1 MDKIM
6 EIIEKIGTRNLI
18 FAGIGLVVLIVFL
31 FVYRGLRIRKYRKL
45 IVDVENKMNAVKSL
59 PLQYRLGRVQSISK
73 NMPEVSELYEQYAQE
88 FERICEYQKNE
99 LGILVNEVDEQ
110 LFYGKLRKVSKK
122 MKQLDEMLIVYEK
135 DSQELLEKIEKIT
148 EIENVQRI
156 EIIRVKEMYRETID
170 HFESIRFKVEEFV
183 PNLLDIFNEIDDS
196 FVKLEGMMNNQL
208 FEDAKEFTKDIEA
221 KVIWVNQ
228 RLEDLPSYIAV
239 VRQYMPKKVAHIQG
253 LIQIMTEEKFSLNQ
267 LDAYNRLNMIQTTL
281 EESIGHIKKL
291 ELELIPKDPND
302 NKNVIM
308 EIRGAAGGD
317 EGNIFA
323 GDLYRM
329 YVKYAESQ
337 GWKVEVME
345 AEESEAG
352 GFSLISFNVIGDGV
366 YGKLKYESGSHRVQ
380 RVPKT
385 ETQGRVHTS
394 TATVLVMP
402 EMEEVDVQINKSDLR
417 IDTYRASGAGGQH
430 INKTDSAVRITHL
443 PTGIVATSQDGR
455 SQHDNRDKAMKAL
468 VARVYDYFQSQQ
480 TEAIDSE
487 RKSKVGTGDR
497 AEKIRTYNYPQNRV
511 TDHRIGLTIQQL
523 DRIIEGKLDDIITA
537 LINEDQ
543 RLKLEGQK

>member
-1 MDKIM
+1 MNESMLDRLVSMENRYEELGHMLMDPD
-6 EIIEKIGTRNLI
+6 IGTDI
-18 FAGIGLVVLIVFL
+18 
-31 FVYRGLRIRKYRKL
+31 
-45 IVDVENKMNAVKSL
+45 
-59 PLQYRLGRVQSISK
+59 
-73 NMPEVSELYEQYAQE
+73 
-88 FERICEYQKNE
+88 
-99 LGILVNEVDEQ
+99 
-110 LFYGKLRKVSKK
+110 KK
-122 MKQLDEMLIVYEK
+122 MTDVTKEQASLQAAYDLFQEYKEVKDGIDGAKELMKENDPEIKEMAKMELDE
-135 DSQELLEKIEKIT
+135 
-148 EIENVQRI
+148 
-156 EIIRVKEMYRETID
+156 
-170 HFESIRFKVEEFV
+170 
-183 PNLLDIFNEIDDS
+183 
-196 FVKLEGMMNNQL
+196 
-208 FEDAKEFTKDIEA
+208 
-221 KVIWVNQ
+221 
-228 RLEDLPSYIAV
+228 
-239 VRQYMPKKVAHIQG
+239 
-253 LIQIMTEEKFSLNQ
+253 
-267 LDAYNRLNMIQTTL
+267 L
-281 EESIGHIKKL
+281 EERMPDIIKKL

-430 INKTDSAVRITHL
+430 INKTDSAGRITHL
-443 PTGIVATSQDGR
+443 PTEIGR
-455 SQHDNRDKAMKAL
+455 AH
-468 VARVYDYFQSQQ
+468 V
-480 TEAIDSE
+480 
-487 RKSKVGTGDR
+487 
-497 AEKIRTYNYPQNRV
+497 
-511 TDHRIGLTIQQL
+511 
-523 DRIIEGKLDDIITA
+523 
-537 LINEDQ
+537 
-543 RLKLEGQK
+543 

>member
-1 MDKIM
+1 MNESMLDRLVSMENRYEELGHMLMDPD
-6 EIIEKIGTRNLI
+6 IGTDI
-18 FAGIGLVVLIVFL
+18 
-31 FVYRGLRIRKYRKL
+31 
-45 IVDVENKMNAVKSL
+45 
-59 PLQYRLGRVQSISK
+59 
-73 NMPEVSELYEQYAQE
+73 
-88 FERICEYQKNE
+88 
-99 LGILVNEVDEQ
+99 
-110 LFYGKLRKVSKK
+110 KK
-122 MKQLDEMLIVYEK
+122 MTDVTKEQASLQAAYDLFQEYKEVKDGIDGAKELMKENDPEIKEMAKMELDE
-135 DSQELLEKIEKIT
+135 
-148 EIENVQRI
+148 
-156 EIIRVKEMYRETID
+156 
-170 HFESIRFKVEEFV
+170 
-183 PNLLDIFNEIDDS
+183 
-196 FVKLEGMMNNQL
+196 
-208 FEDAKEFTKDIEA
+208 
-221 KVIWVNQ
+221 
-228 RLEDLPSYIAV
+228 
-239 VRQYMPKKVAHIQG
+239 
-253 LIQIMTEEKFSLNQ
+253 
-267 LDAYNRLNMIQTTL
+267 L
-281 EESIGHIKKL
+281 EERMPDIIKKL

-345 AEESEAG
+345 ADESEAG

>member
-1 MDKIM
+1 MNESMLDRLVSMENRYEELGHMLMDPD
-6 EIIEKIGTRNLI
+6 IGTDI
-18 FAGIGLVVLIVFL
+18 
-31 FVYRGLRIRKYRKL
+31 
-45 IVDVENKMNAVKSL
+45 
-59 PLQYRLGRVQSISK
+59 
-73 NMPEVSELYEQYAQE
+73 
-88 FERICEYQKNE
+88 
-99 LGILVNEVDEQ
+99 
-110 LFYGKLRKVSKK
+110 KK
-122 MKQLDEMLIVYEK
+122 MTDVTKEQASLQAAYDLFQEYKEVKDGIDGAKELMKENDPEIKEMAKMELDE
-135 DSQELLEKIEKIT
+135 
-148 EIENVQRI
+148 
-156 EIIRVKEMYRETID
+156 
-170 HFESIRFKVEEFV
+170 
-183 PNLLDIFNEIDDS
+183 
-196 FVKLEGMMNNQL
+196 
-208 FEDAKEFTKDIEA
+208 
-221 KVIWVNQ
+221 
-228 RLEDLPSYIAV
+228 
-239 VRQYMPKKVAHIQG
+239 
-253 LIQIMTEEKFSLNQ
+253 
-267 LDAYNRLNMIQTTL
+267 L
-281 EESIGHIKKL
+281 EERMPDIIKKL

-317 EGNIFA
+317 
-323 GDLYRM
+323 
-329 YVKYAESQ
+329 ESQ

>member
-1 MDKIM
+1 MNESMLDRLVSMENRYEELGHMLMDPD
-6 EIIEKIGTRNLI
+6 IGTDI
-18 FAGIGLVVLIVFL
+18 
-31 FVYRGLRIRKYRKL
+31 
-45 IVDVENKMNAVKSL
+45 
-59 PLQYRLGRVQSISK
+59 
-73 NMPEVSELYEQYAQE
+73 
-88 FERICEYQKNE
+88 
-99 LGILVNEVDEQ
+99 
-110 LFYGKLRKVSKK
+110 KK
-122 MKQLDEMLIVYEK
+122 MTDVTKEQASLQAAYDLFQEYKEVNDGIDGAKELMKENDPEIKEMAKMELDE
-135 DSQELLEKIEKIT
+135 
-148 EIENVQRI
+148 
-156 EIIRVKEMYRETID
+156 
-170 HFESIRFKVEEFV
+170 
-183 PNLLDIFNEIDDS
+183 
-196 FVKLEGMMNNQL
+196 
-208 FEDAKEFTKDIEA
+208 
-221 KVIWVNQ
+221 
-228 RLEDLPSYIAV
+228 
-239 VRQYMPKKVAHIQG
+239 
-253 LIQIMTEEKFSLNQ
+253 
-267 LDAYNRLNMIQTTL
+267 L
-281 EESIGHIKKL
+281 EERMPDIIKKL

-302 NKNVIM
+302 NNNVIM

>member
-1 MDKIM
+1 MNESMLDRLVSMENRYEELGHMLMDPD
-6 EIIEKIGTRNLI
+6 IGTDI
-18 FAGIGLVVLIVFL
+18 
-31 FVYRGLRIRKYRKL
+31 
-45 IVDVENKMNAVKSL
+45 
-59 PLQYRLGRVQSISK
+59 
-73 NMPEVSELYEQYAQE
+73 
-88 FERICEYQKNE
+88 
-99 LGILVNEVDEQ
+99 
-110 LFYGKLRKVSKK
+110 KK
-122 MKQLDEMLIVYEK
+122 MTDVTKEQASLQAAYDLFQEYKEVKDGIDGAKELMKENDPEIKEMAKMELDE
-135 DSQELLEKIEKIT
+135 
-148 EIENVQRI
+148 
-156 EIIRVKEMYRETID
+156 
-170 HFESIRFKVEEFV
+170 
-183 PNLLDIFNEIDDS
+183 
-196 FVKLEGMMNNQL
+196 
-208 FEDAKEFTKDIEA
+208 
-221 KVIWVNQ
+221 
-228 RLEDLPSYIAV
+228 
-239 VRQYMPKKVAHIQG
+239 
-253 LIQIMTEEKFSLNQ
+253 
-267 LDAYNRLNMIQTTL
+267 L
-281 EESIGHIKKL
+281 EERMPDIIKKL

-497 AEKIRTYNYPQNRV
+497 AEKIRTYNYPQNR
-511 TDHRIGLTIQQL
+511 
-523 DRIIEGKLDDIITA
+523 DIITA

>member
-1 MDKIM
+1 MNESMLDRLVSMENRYEELGHMLMDPD
-6 EIIEKIGTRNLI
+6 IGTDI
-18 FAGIGLVVLIVFL
+18 
-31 FVYRGLRIRKYRKL
+31 
-45 IVDVENKMNAVKSL
+45 
-59 PLQYRLGRVQSISK
+59 
-73 NMPEVSELYEQYAQE
+73 
-88 FERICEYQKNE
+88 
-99 LGILVNEVDEQ
+99 
-110 LFYGKLRKVSKK
+110 KK
-122 MKQLDEMLIVYEK
+122 MTDVTKEQASLQAAYDLFQEYKEVKDGIDGAKELMKENDPEIKEMAKMELDE
-135 DSQELLEKIEKIT
+135 
-148 EIENVQRI
+148 
-156 EIIRVKEMYRETID
+156 
-170 HFESIRFKVEEFV
+170 
-183 PNLLDIFNEIDDS
+183 
-196 FVKLEGMMNNQL
+196 
-208 FEDAKEFTKDIEA
+208 
-221 KVIWVNQ
+221 
-228 RLEDLPSYIAV
+228 
-239 VRQYMPKKVAHIQG
+239 
-253 LIQIMTEEKFSLNQ
+253 
-267 LDAYNRLNMIQTTL
+267 L
-281 EESIGHIKKL
+281 EERMPDIIKKL

-455 SQHDNRDKAMKAL
+455 SQHDNRDKVMKAL

>member
-1 MDKIM
+1 MNGSMLDRLVSMENRYEELGHMLMDPD
-6 EIIEKIGTRNLI
+6 IGTDI
-18 FAGIGLVVLIVFL
+18 
-31 FVYRGLRIRKYRKL
+31 
-45 IVDVENKMNAVKSL
+45 
-59 PLQYRLGRVQSISK
+59 
-73 NMPEVSELYEQYAQE
+73 
-88 FERICEYQKNE
+88 
-99 LGILVNEVDEQ
+99 
-110 LFYGKLRKVSKK
+110 KK
-122 MKQLDEMLIVYEK
+122 MTDVTKEQASLQAAYDLFQEYKEVKDGIDGAKELMKENDPEIKEMAKMELDE
-135 DSQELLEKIEKIT
+135 
-148 EIENVQRI
+148 
-156 EIIRVKEMYRETID
+156 
-170 HFESIRFKVEEFV
+170 
-183 PNLLDIFNEIDDS
+183 
-196 FVKLEGMMNNQL
+196 
-208 FEDAKEFTKDIEA
+208 
-221 KVIWVNQ
+221 
-228 RLEDLPSYIAV
+228 
-239 VRQYMPKKVAHIQG
+239 
-253 LIQIMTEEKFSLNQ
+253 
-267 LDAYNRLNMIQTTL
+267 L
-281 EESIGHIKKL
+281 EERMPDIIKKL

>member
-1 MDKIM
+1 MNESMLDRLVSMENRYEELGHMLMDPD
-6 EIIEKIGTRNLI
+6 IGTDIKKMTDVTKEQASLQAAYDL
-18 FAGIGLVVLIVFL
+18 FQEYKEVKDGIDGAKELM
-31 FVYRGLRIRKYRKL
+31 K
-45 IVDVENKMNAVKSL
+45 ENDPEIKEMAKMEL
-59 PLQYRLGRVQSISK
+59 DELEER
-73 NMPEVSELYEQYAQE
+73 MPE
-88 FERICEYQKNE
+88 I
-99 LGILVNEVDEQ
+99 
-110 LFYGKLRKVSKK
+110 
-122 MKQLDEMLIVYEK
+122 
-135 DSQELLEKIEKIT
+135 
-148 EIENVQRI
+148 
-156 EIIRVKEMYRETID
+156 
-170 HFESIRFKVEEFV
+170 
-183 PNLLDIFNEIDDS
+183 
-196 FVKLEGMMNNQL
+196 
-208 FEDAKEFTKDIEA
+208 
-221 KVIWVNQ
+221 
-228 RLEDLPSYIAV
+228 
-239 VRQYMPKKVAHIQG
+239 
-253 LIQIMTEEKFSLNQ
+253 
-267 LDAYNRLNMIQTTL
+267 
-281 EESIGHIKKL
+281 IKKL

-511 TDHRIGLTIQQL
+511 TDNRIGLTIQQL

>member
-1 MDKIM
+1 MNNMIERLETIARRYEELNEILMDPSIASDIHKMTEASKEQASLETAYQLYQEYKKVLSGIEEAKELM
-6 EIIEKIGTRNLI
+6 KENDPEIKEMAELE
-18 FAGIGLVVLIVFL
+18 L
-31 FVYRGLRIRKYRKL
+31 
-45 IVDVENKMNAVKSL
+45 
-59 PLQYRLGRVQSISK
+59 
-73 NMPEVSELYEQYAQE
+73 SEL
-88 FERICEYQKNE
+88 
-99 LGILVNEVDEQ
+99 
-110 LFYGKLRKVSKK
+110 
-122 MKQLDEMLIVYEK
+122 
-135 DSQELLEKIEKIT
+135 
-148 EIENVQRI
+148 
-156 EIIRVKEMYRETID
+156 
-170 HFESIRFKVEEFV
+170 
-183 PNLLDIFNEIDDS
+183 
-196 FVKLEGMMNNQL
+196 
-208 FEDAKEFTKDIEA
+208 
-221 KVIWVNQ
+221 
-228 RLEDLPSYIAV
+228 
-239 VRQYMPKKVAHIQG
+239 
-253 LIQIMTEEKFSLNQ
+253 EEKKPH
-267 LDAYNRLNMIQTTL
+267 L
-281 EESIGHIKKL
+281 EEKL
-291 ELELIPKDPND
+291 HLELIPKDPND
-302 NKNVIM
+302 NKNVIV
-308 EIRGAAGGD
+308 EVRGAAGGD

>member
-1 MDKIM
+1 MNESMLDRLVSMENRYEELGHMLMDPD
-6 EIIEKIGTRNLI
+6 IGTDIKKMTDVTKEQASLQAAYDL
-18 FAGIGLVVLIVFL
+18 FQEYKEVKDGIDGAKELM
-31 FVYRGLRIRKYRKL
+31 K
-45 IVDVENKMNAVKSL
+45 ENDPEIKEMAKMEL
-59 PLQYRLGRVQSISK
+59 DELEER
-73 NMPEVSELYEQYAQE
+73 MPE
-88 FERICEYQKNE
+88 I
-99 LGILVNEVDEQ
+99 
-110 LFYGKLRKVSKK
+110 
-122 MKQLDEMLIVYEK
+122 
-135 DSQELLEKIEKIT
+135 
-148 EIENVQRI
+148 
-156 EIIRVKEMYRETID
+156 
-170 HFESIRFKVEEFV
+170 
-183 PNLLDIFNEIDDS
+183 
-196 FVKLEGMMNNQL
+196 
-208 FEDAKEFTKDIEA
+208 
-221 KVIWVNQ
+221 
-228 RLEDLPSYIAV
+228 
-239 VRQYMPKKVAHIQG
+239 
-253 LIQIMTEEKFSLNQ
+253 
-267 LDAYNRLNMIQTTL
+267 
-281 EESIGHIKKL
+281 IKKL

-443 PTGIVATSQDGR
+443 STGIVATSQDGR

>member
-1 MDKIM
+1 MNESMLDRLVSMENRYEELGHMLMDPD
-6 EIIEKIGTRNLI
+6 IGTDI
-18 FAGIGLVVLIVFL
+18 
-31 FVYRGLRIRKYRKL
+31 
-45 IVDVENKMNAVKSL
+45 
-59 PLQYRLGRVQSISK
+59 
-73 NMPEVSELYEQYAQE
+73 
-88 FERICEYQKNE
+88 
-99 LGILVNEVDEQ
+99 
-110 LFYGKLRKVSKK
+110 KK
-122 MKQLDEMLIVYEK
+122 MTDVTKEQASLQAAYDLFQEYKEVKDGIDGAKELMKENDPEIKEMAKMELDE
-135 DSQELLEKIEKIT
+135 
-148 EIENVQRI
+148 
-156 EIIRVKEMYRETID
+156 
-170 HFESIRFKVEEFV
+170 
-183 PNLLDIFNEIDDS
+183 
-196 FVKLEGMMNNQL
+196 
-208 FEDAKEFTKDIEA
+208 
-221 KVIWVNQ
+221 
-228 RLEDLPSYIAV
+228 
-239 VRQYMPKKVAHIQG
+239 
-253 LIQIMTEEKFSLNQ
+253 
-267 LDAYNRLNMIQTTL
+267 L
-281 EESIGHIKKL
+281 EERMPDIIKKL

-443 PTGIVATSQDGR
+443 PTGIVAASQDGR
-455 SQHDNRDKAMKAL
+455 SQHDNKDKAMKTL
-468 VARVYDYFQSQQ
+468 IARVYDYYQSQQ

>member
-1 MDKIM
+1 MLDRLVSMENRYEELGNMLMDPD
-6 EIIEKIGTRNLI
+6 IGTDI
-18 FAGIGLVVLIVFL
+18 
-31 FVYRGLRIRKYRKL
+31 
-45 IVDVENKMNAVKSL
+45 
-59 PLQYRLGRVQSISK
+59 
-73 NMPEVSELYEQYAQE
+73 
-88 FERICEYQKNE
+88 
-99 LGILVNEVDEQ
+99 
-110 LFYGKLRKVSKK
+110 KK
-122 MKQLDEMLIVYEK
+122 MTDVTKEQASLQAAYDLFQEYKEVKDGIDGAKELMKENDPEIKEMAKMELDE
-135 DSQELLEKIEKIT
+135 
-148 EIENVQRI
+148 
-156 EIIRVKEMYRETID
+156 
-170 HFESIRFKVEEFV
+170 
-183 PNLLDIFNEIDDS
+183 
-196 FVKLEGMMNNQL
+196 
-208 FEDAKEFTKDIEA
+208 
-221 KVIWVNQ
+221 
-228 RLEDLPSYIAV
+228 
-239 VRQYMPKKVAHIQG
+239 
-253 LIQIMTEEKFSLNQ
+253 
-267 LDAYNRLNMIQTTL
+267 L
-281 EESIGHIKKL
+281 EERMPDIIKKL

>member
-1 MDKIM
+1 MNESMLDRLVSMENRYEELGHMLMDPD
-6 EIIEKIGTRNLI
+6 IGTDI
-18 FAGIGLVVLIVFL
+18 
-31 FVYRGLRIRKYRKL
+31 
-45 IVDVENKMNAVKSL
+45 
-59 PLQYRLGRVQSISK
+59 
-73 NMPEVSELYEQYAQE
+73 
-88 FERICEYQKNE
+88 
-99 LGILVNEVDEQ
+99 
-110 LFYGKLRKVSKK
+110 KK
-122 MKQLDEMLIVYEK
+122 MTDVTKEQASLQAAYDLFQEYKEVKDGIDGAKELMKENDPEIKEMAKIELDE
-135 DSQELLEKIEKIT
+135 
-148 EIENVQRI
+148 
-156 EIIRVKEMYRETID
+156 
-170 HFESIRFKVEEFV
+170 
-183 PNLLDIFNEIDDS
+183 
-196 FVKLEGMMNNQL
+196 
-208 FEDAKEFTKDIEA
+208 
-221 KVIWVNQ
+221 
-228 RLEDLPSYIAV
+228 
-239 VRQYMPKKVAHIQG
+239 
-253 LIQIMTEEKFSLNQ
+253 
-267 LDAYNRLNMIQTTL
+267 L
-281 EESIGHIKKL
+281 EERMPDIIKKL

>member
-1 MDKIM
+1 MNNMMERLETIARRYEELNEILMDPSIANDVQKMTEASKEQASLENAYQLYQEYKKVLDGIEEAKELLKESDP
-6 EIIEKIGTRNLI
+6 EIKEMAELE
-18 FAGIGLVVLIVFL
+18 L
-31 FVYRGLRIRKYRKL
+31 
-45 IVDVENKMNAVKSL
+45 
-59 PLQYRLGRVQSISK
+59 
-73 NMPEVSELYEQYAQE
+73 SEL
-88 FERICEYQKNE
+88 
-99 LGILVNEVDEQ
+99 
-110 LFYGKLRKVSKK
+110 
-122 MKQLDEMLIVYEK
+122 
-135 DSQELLEKIEKIT
+135 
-148 EIENVQRI
+148 
-156 EIIRVKEMYRETID
+156 
-170 HFESIRFKVEEFV
+170 
-183 PNLLDIFNEIDDS
+183 
-196 FVKLEGMMNNQL
+196 
-208 FEDAKEFTKDIEA
+208 
-221 KVIWVNQ
+221 
-228 RLEDLPSYIAV
+228 
-239 VRQYMPKKVAHIQG
+239 
-253 LIQIMTEEKFSLNQ
+253 EEKKPQ
-267 LDAYNRLNMIQTTL
+267 L
-281 EESIGHIKKL
+281 EEKL
-291 ELELIPKDPND
+291 HLELIPKDPND
-302 NKNVIM
+302 NKNVIV

>member
-1 MDKIM
+1 MNESMLDRLVSMENRYEELGHMLMDPD
-6 EIIEKIGTRNLI
+6 IGTDI
-18 FAGIGLVVLIVFL
+18 
-31 FVYRGLRIRKYRKL
+31 
-45 IVDVENKMNAVKSL
+45 
-59 PLQYRLGRVQSISK
+59 
-73 NMPEVSELYEQYAQE
+73 
-88 FERICEYQKNE
+88 
-99 LGILVNEVDEQ
+99 
-110 LFYGKLRKVSKK
+110 KK
-122 MKQLDEMLIVYEK
+122 MTDVTKEQASLQAAYDLFQEYKEVKDGIDGAKELMKENDPEIKEMAKMELDE
-135 DSQELLEKIEKIT
+135 
-148 EIENVQRI
+148 
-156 EIIRVKEMYRETID
+156 
-170 HFESIRFKVEEFV
+170 
-183 PNLLDIFNEIDDS
+183 
-196 FVKLEGMMNNQL
+196 
-208 FEDAKEFTKDIEA
+208 
-221 KVIWVNQ
+221 
-228 RLEDLPSYIAV
+228 
-239 VRQYMPKKVAHIQG
+239 
-253 LIQIMTEEKFSLNQ
+253 
-267 LDAYNRLNMIQTTL
+267 L
-281 EESIGHIKKL
+281 EERMPDIIKKL

-497 AEKIRTYNYPQNRV
+497 AEKIRTYNYHHNGV
-511 TDHRIGLTIQQL
+511 TDHLIGLTIQQL
-523 DRIIEGKLDDIITA
+523 DRIIEVNLDDIITA

>member
-1 MDKIM
+1 MNESMLDRLVSMENRYEELGHMLMDPD
-6 EIIEKIGTRNLI
+6 IGTDI
-18 FAGIGLVVLIVFL
+18 
-31 FVYRGLRIRKYRKL
+31 
-45 IVDVENKMNAVKSL
+45 
-59 PLQYRLGRVQSISK
+59 
-73 NMPEVSELYEQYAQE
+73 
-88 FERICEYQKNE
+88 
-99 LGILVNEVDEQ
+99 
-110 LFYGKLRKVSKK
+110 KK
-122 MKQLDEMLIVYEK
+122 MTDVTKEQASLQAAYDLFQEYKEVKDGIDGAKELMKENDPEIKEMAKMELDE
-135 DSQELLEKIEKIT
+135 
-148 EIENVQRI
+148 
-156 EIIRVKEMYRETID
+156 
-170 HFESIRFKVEEFV
+170 
-183 PNLLDIFNEIDDS
+183 
-196 FVKLEGMMNNQL
+196 
-208 FEDAKEFTKDIEA
+208 
-221 KVIWVNQ
+221 
-228 RLEDLPSYIAV
+228 
-239 VRQYMPKKVAHIQG
+239 
-253 LIQIMTEEKFSLNQ
+253 
-267 LDAYNRLNMIQTTL
+267 L
-281 EESIGHIKKL
+281 EERMPDIIKKL

-430 INKTDSAVRITHL
+430 INKTDSAVRITHI
-443 PTGIVATSQDGR
+443 PTGTVVTCQSQR
-455 SQHDNRDKAMKAL
+455 SQIQNREQAMIMLKSKLFALMEEKQAKELKEIQGEQKEIAWGSQIRSYVLHPYSLVKDNRSLYESNNPKDVLDGNLDDFIYAYL
-468 VARVYDYFQSQQ
+468 
-480 TEAIDSE
+480 
-487 RKSKVGTGDR
+487 KSSLK
-497 AEKIRTYNYPQNRV
+497 
-511 TDHRIGLTIQQL
+511 
-523 DRIIEGKLDDIITA
+523 EGKD
-537 LINEDQ
+537 E
-543 RLKLEGQK
+543 

>member
-1 MDKIM
+1 MNESMLDRLVSMENRYEELGHMLMDPD
-6 EIIEKIGTRNLI
+6 IGTDIKKMTDVTKEQASLQAAYDLYQEYKEVE
-18 FAGIGLVVLIVFL
+18 AGI
-31 FVYRGLRIRKYRKL
+31 
-45 IVDVENKMNAVKSL
+45 S
-59 PLQYRLGRVQSISK
+59 
-73 NMPEVSELYEQYAQE
+73 
-88 FERICEYQKNE
+88 
-99 LGILVNEVDEQ
+99 
-110 LFYGKLRKVSKK
+110 
-122 MKQLDEMLIVYEK
+122 
-135 DSQELLEKIEKIT
+135 
-148 EIENVQRI
+148 
-156 EIIRVKEMYRETID
+156 
-170 HFESIRFKVEEFV
+170 
-183 PNLLDIFNEIDDS
+183 
-196 FVKLEGMMNNQL
+196 
-208 FEDAKEFTKDIEA
+208 DAKELA
-221 KVIWVNQ
+221 KESDPEIK
-228 RLEDLPSYIAV
+228 EMAK
-239 VRQYMPKKVAHIQG
+239 M
-253 LIQIMTEEKFSLNQ
+253 E
-267 LDAYNRLNMIQTTL
+267 LDEL
-281 EESIGHIKKL
+281 EERMPDIIKKL

>member
-1 MDKIM
+1 MLDRLVSMENRYEELGHMLMDPD
-6 EIIEKIGTRNLI
+6 IGTDI
-18 FAGIGLVVLIVFL
+18 
-31 FVYRGLRIRKYRKL
+31 
-45 IVDVENKMNAVKSL
+45 
-59 PLQYRLGRVQSISK
+59 
-73 NMPEVSELYEQYAQE
+73 
-88 FERICEYQKNE
+88 
-99 LGILVNEVDEQ
+99 
-110 LFYGKLRKVSKK
+110 KK
-122 MKQLDEMLIVYEK
+122 MTDVTKEQASLQAAYDLFQEYKEVKDGIDGAKELMKENDPEIKEMAKMELDE
-135 DSQELLEKIEKIT
+135 
-148 EIENVQRI
+148 
-156 EIIRVKEMYRETID
+156 
-170 HFESIRFKVEEFV
+170 
-183 PNLLDIFNEIDDS
+183 
-196 FVKLEGMMNNQL
+196 
-208 FEDAKEFTKDIEA
+208 
-221 KVIWVNQ
+221 
-228 RLEDLPSYIAV
+228 
-239 VRQYMPKKVAHIQG
+239 
-253 LIQIMTEEKFSLNQ
+253 
-267 LDAYNRLNMIQTTL
+267 L
-281 EESIGHIKKL
+281 EERMPDIIKKL

-543 RLKLEGQK
+543 RLKLDGQK

>member
-1 MDKIM
+1 MAKMDERLEKM
-6 EIIEKIGTRNLI
+6 VERYREINDLMMQSD
-18 FAGIGLVVLIVFL
+18 VVSD
-31 FVYRGLRIRKYRKL
+31 RKTMAK
-45 IVDVENKMNAVKSL
+45 
-59 PLQYRLGRVQSISK
+59 LGR
-73 NMPEVSELYEQYAQE
+73 EQ
-88 FERICEYQKNE
+88 NE
-99 LGILVNEVDEQ
+99 LTPIVETYEEYKKAVDE
-110 LFYGKLRKVSKK
+110 
-122 MKQLDEMLIVYEK
+122 
-135 DSQELLEKIEKIT
+135 LE
-148 EIENVQRI
+148 
-156 EIIRVKEMYRETID
+156 
-170 HFESIRFKVEEFV
+170 
-183 PNLLDIFNEIDDS
+183 
-196 FVKLEGMMNNQL
+196 
-208 FEDAKEFTKDIEA
+208 EA
-221 KVIWVNQ
+221 KVLSKEEDKEIREMAQMELEELEPKIQNYLD
-228 RLEDLPSYIAV
+228 RLELLLV
-239 VRQYMPKKVAHIQG
+239 
-253 LIQIMTEEKFSLNQ
+253 
-267 LDAYNRLNMIQTTL
+267 
-281 EESIGHIKKL
+281 
-291 ELELIPKDPND
+291 PKDPND
-302 NKNVIM
+302 SHNAIL